1 MQGVRQPS
9 GIFLRRPSHIG
20 QEKHQTPAL
29 PLHSGIIANV
39 SDQRPGPGLKPVLW
53 CGIDEGIFFN
63 LNLKFAPT
71 GSRTQDLGSATG
83 PEPTN
88 QLS

>member
-20 QEKHQTPAL
+20 QEKPQTPVP

-39 SDQRPGPGLKPVLW
+39 SDQRPGPGLKPVL
-53 CGIDEGIFFN
+53 
-63 LNLKFAPT
+63 
-71 GSRTQDLGSATG
+71 
-83 PEPTN
+83 
-88 QLS
+88 